1 MGKKKDRSLE
11 EIQVALDRAKE
22 EKKILDLREDV
33 LISKIKA
40 LTEEL
45 QATCTHPKDKIKT
58 EHRYFGGSYYDRACT
73 TYWNVCTCCGMKSDT
88 WEEVHSYYG

>member
-22 EKKILDLREDV
+22 EKKILDLRDV

-45 QATCTHPKDKIKT
+45 QATCTHPKGQDK
-58 EHRYFGGSYYDRACT
+58 D
-73 TYWNVCTCCGMKSDT
+73 
-88 WEEVHSYYG
+88 

>member
-40 LTEEL
+40 LTE
-45 QATCTHPKDKIKT
+45 
-58 EHRYFGGSYYDRACT
+58 
-73 TYWNVCTCCGMKSDT
+73 
-88 WEEVHSYYG
+88 

>member
-1 MGKKKDRSLE
+1 MMGKKKDRSLE

-22 EKKILDLREDV
+22 EKKILDLRDV

-45 QATCTHPKDKIKT
+45 QATCTHPKGQDK
-58 EHRYFGGSYYDRACT
+58 D
-73 TYWNVCTCCGMKSDT
+73 
-88 WEEVHSYYG
+88 